1 MAADTGKFGRLL
13 APADTSWWHMEQRD
27 NQMAIT
33 AVMVFDGRLDFEHVH
48 YIIATRLL
56 KYERFM
62 QKIAEPNLAF
72 AQPMWVRDPDFSINN
87 HLKRTSLPPPAG
99 RRELEELVGRI
110 MSTPL
115 DYERPLW
122 QYTYVDNFEGGSAII
137 MRCHHCIADGVAL
150 VDLLLH
156 LDDGPGSDLPPVD
169 AYRVGT
175 ARGMAAGGDGSLFT
189 LPFRA
194 VSTTL
199 RVGSSVL
206 GVAGKLLTMGN
217 DTATPLRGELSAEK
231 RAAWSS
237 PAPLAAIKEAARHWQ
252 GTINDVITCA
262 VAGSL
267 HEYLKDRIPMRPDL
281 TLRAVVPVNLREP
294 SDLGTLGN
302 RFGLVWLP
310 LPVGLADPLERLRA
324 VKRTMDEI
332 KRSPE
337 AHLVYGLL
345 GFFGRTT
352 RTAVHLAVQFLGRGA
367 TLVFT
372 NVPGPR
378 EHVRFCGRRLTELM
392 AWVPQSGR
400 LGVGVSVIS
409 YAGEL
414 RLGVASD
421 AALVQDPTQLV
432 QAYDRSLGTILDHAG
447 AHVALSAVS

>member
-1 MAADTGKFGRLL
+1 MAGNAGNGRLL

-27 NQMAIT
+27 NQMVIT

-48 YIIATRLL
+48 YVIATRLL

-62 QKIAEPNLAF
+62 QKIAQPDIAF
-72 AQPMWVRDPDFSINN
+72 APPMWVRDPEFSVLN
-87 HLKRTSLPPPAG
+87 HLRRESLPPPAG
-99 RRELEELVGRI
+99 RRELEALVGRL

-122 QYTYVDNFEGGSAII
+122 HYTFVDNFQGGSALV

-156 LDDGPGSDLPPVD
+156 LDDGPGSELPPLD
-169 AYRVGT
+169 AYRIGRPQSR
-175 ARGMAAGGDGSLFT
+175 ASGDGGSLLG

-194 VSTTL
+194 ASTGWRL
-199 RVGSSVL
+199 GSSVL

-217 DTATPLRGELSAEK
+217 DTATPLRGALSAEK
-231 RAAWSS
+231 RAAWST
-237 PAPLAAIKEAARHWQ
+237 PAPLEAIKEAARRWQ

-267 HEYLKDRIPMRPDL
+267 HEYLKERIPMRPDF
-281 TLRAVVPVNLREP
+281 TLRAVVPVNLRDP

-324 VKRTMDEI
+324 VKRAMDDI

-337 AHLVYGLL
+337 AYLVYGLL

-378 EHVRFCGRRLTELM
+378 EHVRFCGQRLTELM

-400 LGVGVSVIS
+400 LGVGISVIS

-421 AALVQDPTQLV
+421 AALVHDPAQLV
-432 QAYDRSLGTILDHAG
+432 QAYDRSLAGILDHAG
-447 AHVALSAVS
+447 AHVALSAAG

>member
-1 MAADTGKFGRLL
+1 MANPMGRLL

-27 NQMAIT
+27 NQMVIT

-56 KYERFM
+56 KYERFL
-62 QKIAEPNLAF
+62 QKIAEPSIAF
-72 AQPMWVRDPDFSINN
+72 AQPMWVRDPDFSIHN
-87 HLKRTSLPPPAG
+87 HLQRVSLPAPAG
-99 RRELEELVGRI
+99 RAELEGLVGRL

-122 QYTYVDNFEGGSAII
+122 HYTYVDNYQGGSALV
-137 MRCHHCIADGVAL
+137 MRCHHCIADGIAL

-156 LDDGPGSDLPPVD
+156 LDDGPGSDLPPLE
-169 AYRVGT
+169 AYRAGGRNGHNGGGNGSLLT
-175 ARGMAAGGDGSLFT
+175 LPMRAAGEAWRL
-189 LPFRA
+189 
-194 VSTTL
+194 
-199 RVGSSVL
+199 GSSVL

-217 DTATPLRGELSAEK
+217 DTATPLRGQLSAEK
-231 RAAWSS
+231 RAAWST
-237 PAPLAAIKEAARHWQ
+237 PAPLEAIKEAARRWQ

-267 HEYLKDRIPMRPDL
+267 HEYLKERIPLRPDL
-281 TLRAVVPVNLREP
+281 TLRAVVPVNLRDP

-324 VKRTMDEI
+324 VKRAMDEI

-337 AHLVYGLL
+337 AYLVYGLL

-378 EHVRFCGRRLTELM
+378 EHVRFCGQRLTELM

-400 LGVGVSVIS
+400 LGVGISVIS

-421 AALVQDPTQLV
+421 AALVHDPTQLV
-432 QAYDRSLGTILDHAG
+432 RAYDRSLEGILEHAG

>member
-1 MAADTGKFGRLL
+1 MADNGIAGRLL
-13 APADTSWWHMEQRD
+13 APADTSWWHMEQQD
-27 NQMAIT
+27 NQMTIT
-33 AVMVFDGRLDFEHVH
+33 AVMVFDGHLDFEHLH
-48 YIIATRLL
+48 YIVATRLL
-56 KYERFM
+56 RYDRFR
-62 QKIAEPNLAF
+62 QRIAEPDFAF
-72 AQPMWVRDPDFSINN
+72 AQPMWVHDPDFDLHH
-87 HLKRTSLPPPAG
+87 HLRRVACPPPGG
-99 RRELEELVGRI
+99 RRELETLVGQL
-110 MSTPL
+110 MSKPL
-115 DYERPLW
+115 DYRKPLW
-122 QYTYVDNFEGGSAII
+122 EYYFVDGYHDGSVVVT
-137 MRCHHCIADGVAL
+137 RFHHCIADGIAL

-156 LDDGPGSDLPPVD
+156 MDDGPGSDAPPLS
-169 AYRVGT
+169 AYLAGT
-175 ARGMAAGGDGSLFT
+175 HGGNGQPDGGGLIT

-194 VSTTL
+194 AASAW

-217 DTATPLRGELSAEK
+217 DTETPLRGPLTTEK
-231 RAAWSS
+231 RAAWSDGV
-237 PAPLAAIKEAARHWQ
+237 PLEALKEAARGLK
-252 GTINDVITCA
+252 GTINDIVACS

-267 HEYLKDRIPMRPDL
+267 HEYLKERMTLRPEL
-281 TLRAVVPVNLREP
+281 TLRAVVPVNLRPPDEY
-294 SDLGTLGN
+294 GTLGN

-310 LPVGLADPLERLRA
+310 LPVGLADPLDRLKA

-337 AHLVYGLL
+337 AYLVYGLL

-378 EHVRFCGRRLTELM
+378 EHVRFCGQRLTELM

-400 LGVGVSVIS
+400 LGVGISVIS
-409 YAGEL
+409 YAGQL

-421 AALVQDPTQLV
+421 AALVHDPTQLV
-432 QAYDRSLGTILDHAG
+432 QAYDRSLEGILDHAG